1 MKALVRL
8 SYALVLCLGLALA
21 AHAAEFSAD
30 IVRTGAGMPPSTGKA
45 YIKADKIRMETTMQG
60 NTQVTI
66 TDPAAKK
73 VYMVMPDQKMYME
86 MALDPSRMGPEAM
99 KDGSSDLGQWKTVG
113 KETVDG
119 WECEK
124 RVFEF
129 KDKSKGEMTAWF
141 ADKLGHPVKS
151 VVKEGS
157 MNMTMEYKN
166 IKTGNVDPQ
175 LFTVPT
181 GYQKMTMPNMGG
193 QGMPPGKGGKPGM

>member
-1 MKALVRL
+1 MKPLLSLASALI
-8 SYALVLCLGLALA
+8 LCLGLALA

-30 IVRTGAGMPPSTGKA
+30 IVRTGAGMPASTGKA
-45 YIKADKIRMETTMQG
+45 YVKGDKIRMETTMYG

-73 VYMVMPDQKMYME
+73 AYMIQPAQMMYVE

-99 KDGSSDLGQWKTVG
+99 KDGQSDLGQWKTVG

-129 KDKSKGEMTAWF
+129 KDKSKGEMTSWF

-151 VVKEGS
+151 VVKDGS
-157 MNMTMEYKN
+157 MTMTMEYKN
-166 IKTGNVDPQ
+166 IKTGNVDAS
-175 LFTVPT
+175 LFTVPA
-181 GYQKMTMPNMGG
+181 GYQKMTMPGMGG
-193 QGMPPGKGGKPGM
+193 QGTPPGKGGKPGM